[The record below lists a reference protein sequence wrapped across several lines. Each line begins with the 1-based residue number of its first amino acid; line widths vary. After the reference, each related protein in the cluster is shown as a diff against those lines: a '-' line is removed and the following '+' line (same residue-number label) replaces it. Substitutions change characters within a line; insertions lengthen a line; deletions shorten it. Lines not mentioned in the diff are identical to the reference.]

1 MLHPADSRWSLCG
14 GKNNLFHK
22 NVGMYVCMYA
32 YYWCLSI
39 CQVGASLGGAIAINL
54 ATEVCPELVDKV
66 ILLDAQVVMDD
77 EITSPV
83 LNNT

>member
-1 MLHPADSRWSLCG
+1 MS
-14 GKNNLFHK
+14 
-22 NVGMYVCMYA
+22 VCMYA